1 MRNSIMAQVVVLA
14 LFCICMASAFLHD
27 ADVYSK
33 QFEAFKGQFGKR
45 YATHKEHETRFAIFK
60 NNADKIELHNNQ
72 ALLGLKSYSL
82 KMNQLGDLTNDEY
95 KQLLGFRSKSIVSSS
110 QKPAD
115 WGLQALPAEVDWRK
129 SKAVSFVKD
138 QGQCGSCWAFSSTG
152 AIEGDHALTT
162 KAMVSLSEQNLI
174 DCTWDDPYSN
184 TGCDGGDMIDAMN
197 YVIANKGI
205 DTEDSY
211 SYDDYYGGDQHDC
224 QFDAQSIGATIS
236 SLVDVETG
244 NETDLAVATSK
255 GPVSIAIDASHE
267 SFQFYAGGIYSES
280 ACSAKEKD
288 LDHGVLV
295 VGYSTGGKYWIVKN
309 SWGPTWGLE
318 GYIWMDKGHNMCG
331 VATYATLPQ

>member
-1 MRNSIMAQVVVLA
+1 MTKVLVLA
-14 LFCICMASAFLHD
+14 LFCICAASALLHD
-27 ADVYSK
+27 NDFYS
-33 QFEAFKGQFGKR
+33 QNFEAFKGQFEKS
-45 YATHKEHETRFAIFK
+45 YTTQEEHETRFTIFK
-60 NNADKIELHNNQ
+60 HNTDKIEIHNNHV
-72 ALLGLKSYSL
+72 LLGLHSYTL
-82 KMNQLGDLTNDEY
+82 KMNQFGDWTNEEY
-95 KQLLGFRSKSIVSSS
+95 NQLLGFRSKRIVSSS

-129 SKAVSFVKD
+129 SKVVSDVKD

-152 AIEGDHALTT
+152 AIEGAHALA
-162 KAMVSLSEQNLI
+162 KKSLVSLSEQNLI
-174 DCTWDDPYSN
+174 DCTWDDPYDN
-184 TGCDGGDMIDAMN
+184 TGCDGGDMREAMN

-224 QFDAQSIGATIS
+224 QYDATDLGATIS
-236 SLVDVETG
+236 SLVDVEAG

-255 GPVSIAIDASHE
+255 GPVSIAIDASHS
-267 SFQFYAGGIYSES
+267 SFQFYAGGVYSES
-280 ACSAKEKD
+280 ACKSDDKD

-309 SWGPTWGLE
+309 SWGPTWGMG

-331 VATYATLPQ
+331 VATYGTLAL